1 MNTRSFIVVAPVAG
15 AVLAMA
21 LIWLGVERDISLTAG
36 ITLTTALWWITEAIP
51 IPAASIFPFAAFPMA
66 GIMTHAEAGAALGN
80 TVILLLMAAFMLSKS
95 LEKSGV
101 HERFAVGMIRLVGG
115 SGGEASGA
123 FGTGARL
130 VMAFMLA
137 AAVLSMWISNTATV
151 LMLTP
156 MALAILVRTPDVRL
170 AAPLLLGIAY
180 ASSLGG
186 TGTLIGT
193 PPNLIFAAVYEQE
206 TGGEFGFLRWM
217 MTGVPILVLGI
228 PLMALW
234 LCRRIF
240 SVSAPSVEASG
251 AWRSEERRVLI
262 VFGITILAWVFRTE
276 PFGGWSGL
284 LGMTGV
290 ADSTIGL
297 LAVVIMFL
305 IPNGKGGQLLDW
317 RTAGSIPWGMLL
329 LFAGGI
335 CIATGFVQSGLSDL
349 IGQGLSGLGALHIFA
364 LLLALCLSVTFL
376 TEITSN
382 TATATLLMPIL
393 AAVAFGTGLPPELL
407 MVPAAI
413 SASCAFMLPVA
424 TAPNAIVYATE
435 RTTIAQMMR
444 EGFIL
449 NIIIA
454 FLVAGISFLTLQ

>member
-1 MNTRSFIVVAPVAG
+1 MNTRSFIVIAPLAG
-15 AVLAMA
+15 AILAA
-21 LIWLGVERDISLTAG
+21 LLIWLDVERDIALTAG
-36 ITLTTALWWITEAIP
+36 ITLTTALWWVTEAIP
-51 IPAASIFPFAAFPMA
+51 IPAASIFPFAAFPLA

-101 HERFAVGMIRLVGG
+101 HERFAVGMIRVIGG
-115 SGGEASGA
+115 GGRSRI
-123 FGTGARL
+123 GTGARL
-130 VMAFMLA
+130 VVAFMLA
-137 AAVLSMWISNTATV
+137 AAILSMWISNTATV

-156 MALAILVRTPDVRL
+156 MALAILARTKDTRL
-170 AAPLLLGIAY
+170 AVPLLLGIAY

-206 TGGEFGFLRWM
+206 TGSEFGFLRWM
-217 MTGVPILVLGI
+217 MTGVPIIVLGI

-234 LCRRIF
+234 LCRRILT
-240 SVSAPSVEASG
+240 VSAPSIEAAG

-262 VFGITILAWVFRTE
+262 VFAITIFAWVFRTE

-284 LGMTGV
+284 FGLAGV

-305 IPNGKGGQLLDW
+305 IPNGKGGRLLDW

-335 CIATGFVQSGLSDL
+335 CIATGFAQSGLSDL
-349 IGQGLSGLGALHIFA
+349 IGQGLAGLSALHVFA
-364 LLLALCLSVTFL
+364 LLLALCLAVTFM

-444 EGFIL
+444 EGFVL

-454 FLVAGISFLTLQ
+454 FVVAGISFLTLQ

>member
-1 MNTRSFIVVAPVAG
+1 MNTRSFIVIAPLAG
-15 AVLAMA
+15 AGLAA
-21 LIWLGVERDISLTAG
+21 LLIWLGVERDIALTAG
-36 ITLTTALWWITEAIP
+36 ITLTTALWWVTEAIP
-51 IPAASIFPFAAFPMA
+51 IPAASIFPFAAFPFA

-101 HERFAVGMIRLVGG
+101 HERFAVGMIRLIGG
-115 SGGEASGA
+115 GQTGGFGA
-123 FGTGARL
+123 GARL
-130 VMAFMLA
+130 VAAFMLA
-137 AAVLSMWISNTATV
+137 AALLSMWISNTATV

-156 MALAILVRTPDVRL
+156 IALAILSRGSDARL

-206 TGGEFGFLRWM
+206 TGTEFGFMRWM
-217 MTGVPILVLGI
+217 MTGVPIVALGV

-234 LCRRIF
+234 LCRRIL
-240 SVSAPSVEASG
+240 SVSAPAIEASG

-262 VFGITILAWVFRTE
+262 VFAVTVLAWVFRTE
-276 PFGGWSGL
+276 PFGGWTGL
-284 LGMTGV
+284 FGLTGV

-297 LAVVIMFL
+297 LAVVVMFI

-335 CIATGFVQSGLSDL
+335 CIATGFVESGLSEL
-349 IGQGLSGLGALHIFA
+349 IGQGLAGLSALHVFA
-364 LLLALCLSVTFL
+364 LLLALCLAVTFL

-444 EGFIL
+444 EGFVL
-449 NIIIA
+449 NLI
-454 FLVAGISFLTLQ
+454 VAVVVAVVSYFTLQ